1 MSTPRPSLFA
11 AFLLL
16 HTVPAL
22 AACAQ
27 TAGPRIH
34 FTEKAWDFKEAVQG
48 QTLTHHFEFENR
60 GKAPLII
67 SLIRS
72 GCSTCSGAVV
82 DSKVTKPGQKGRI
95 KATFYT
101 GQVAGPQ
108 NKRLYVHSN
117 DSSAPYV
124 ELTIR
129 GTVKVGGRPAIVV
142 SPETWDAGLVQ
153 RGQRRTLSL
162 TVSNAGTERLE
173 VHSVQ
178 TSPALTWQRRN
189 EKTSIGTDESVSL
202 EIALDPSKLAG
213 VVQEYAYLQSNDPVS
228 PVKVVQILGYAVSGA
243 AQASPSDAVVIG
255 IDRERIRVPGT
266 GRELA
271 RTLSI
276 TSGLDRPVTVK
287 PATGLPS
294 VAQLAQPLEPVMPGR
309 RVAASLELI
318 DGKAQPDQDGY
329 VYLVIGIPVLTT
341 RR

>member
-60 GKAPLII
+60 GRAPLII
-67 SLIRS
+67 SLVRS

-101 GQVAGPQ
+101 GRVAGPQ

-117 DSSAPYV
+117 DTSAPYV

-129 GTVKVGGRPAIVV
+129 GTIKVGGRPAIVV

-153 RGQRRTLSL
+153 PGQRRTLSL
-162 TVSNAGTERLE
+162 TVSNVGTENLE

-178 TSPALTWQRRN
+178 TSSALTWQRR
-189 EKTSIGTDESVSL
+189 KDTVSIGKDESASV
-202 EIALDPSKLAG
+202 EVDLDPSKVSG
-213 VVQEYAYLQSNDPVS
+213 VIQEYAYIQSNDPVS

-243 AQASPSDAVVIG
+243 TQASPSDAVVIG

-276 TSGLDRPVTVK
+276 TSGLDRPVTLRPAGDQPNVARLDLSVK
-287 PATGLPS
+287 A
-294 VAQLAQPLEPVMPGR
+294 VEPGR

-318 DGKAQPDQDGY
+318 DGKVRTDQDGY
-329 VYLVIGIPVLTT
+329 VYLVIGIPVLTKT
-341 RR
+341 R

>member
-60 GKAPLII
+60 GRAPLII
-67 SLIRS
+67 SLVRS

-101 GQVAGPQ
+101 GRVAGPQ

-117 DSSAPYV
+117 DTSAPYV

-129 GTVKVGGRPAIVV
+129 GTIKVGGRPAIVV

-153 RGQRRTLSL
+153 PGQRRTLSL

-178 TSPALTWQRRN
+178 TSPALTWRRRN
-189 EKTSIGTDESVSL
+189 DKISIGKDGNASL
-202 EIALDPSKLAG
+202 EVALDPSKVSG
-213 VVQEYAYLQSNDPVS
+213 VVQEYAYIQSNDPVS
-228 PVKVVQILGYAVSGA
+228 PVKVVQILGYAASGA
-243 AQASPSDAVVIG
+243 TQASPPDAVVIG
-255 IDRERIRVPGT
+255 VDRERIRVPGT
-266 GRELA
+266 GRDLA

-276 TSGLDRPVTVK
+276 TSGLGRPVTVK
-287 PATGLPS
+287 PA
-294 VAQLAQPLEPVMPGR
+294 ADQPNIARFAKALEPVLPGR
-309 RVAASLELI
+309 RVTASLELI
-318 DGKAQPDQDGY
+318 QEKLRPDQDGY
-329 VYLVIGIPVLTT
+329 VYLVIGIPVLTKSE
-341 RR
+341 